1 MWQDRF
7 TLHYNEL
14 KEMVLRA
21 LSPAPMDSLML
32 FEELTRQGGGRLE
45 IHAVRMA
52 LVRYYKQGL
61 LTRERK
67 RGVFSYGL
75 SERGRRRLEWLQSLH
90 YAMTDQ
96 SERE

>member
-21 LSPAPMDSLML
+21 LSPVPMDSLML
-32 FEELTRQGGGRLE
+32 FEELTRQGVDRFE

-67 RGVFSYGL
+67 LGVFSYGL
-75 SERGRRRLEWLQSLH
+75 SERGRRRLEWLESLH
-90 YAMTDQ
+90 DAKTDQ